1 MQALLHWLL
10 VYFKVRYWGVA
21 LEKEIPAEFVVT
33 AHARKRYRERV
44 SEITGDNLRKL
55 VIKIFFTA
63 QKLTAE
69 QAKASEDMPRGLVD
83 FQYRQHAGMVYVFG
97 HKPRGE
103 YTQKYL
109 VTLYK
114 YRPQKNG
121 I

>member
-1 MQALLHWLL
+1 MRRLFYWIL
-10 VYFKVRYWGVA
+10 VYLKVRYWGVA
-21 LEKEIPAEFVVT
+21 LEKEIPAEFVIT

-44 SEITGDNLRKL
+44 AEITGDNLRKL
-55 VIKIFFTA
+55 VIKIFFTGR
-63 QKLTAE
+63 KLSAVE
-69 QAKASEDMPRGLVD
+69 ARASDDMPRGLVD
-83 FQYRQHAGMVYVFG
+83 FQYILHADMVYVFG

-114 YRPQKNG
+114 YRPAKNG